1 MSVKLKEPENF
12 KKLLAL
18 NGYSVDGFAKK
29 VGGVYNSFD
38 RYSKGEGMRPE
49 RAKKIADTLGMKMED
64 IFLF

>member
-29 VGGVYNSFD
+29 LAVFITHL
-38 RYSKGEGMRPE
+38 
-49 RAKKIADTLGMKMED
+49 IAIQKARV
-64 IFLF
+64 